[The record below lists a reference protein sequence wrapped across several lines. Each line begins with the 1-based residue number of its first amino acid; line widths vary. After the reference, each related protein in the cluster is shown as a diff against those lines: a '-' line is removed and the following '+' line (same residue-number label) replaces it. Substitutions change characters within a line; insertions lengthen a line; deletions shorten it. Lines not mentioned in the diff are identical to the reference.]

1 MSKEKIEILWF
12 KRDLRT
18 EDNPILSKPILRVLP
33 IFIFDENILEALPK
47 NDKRVNFIFENVL
60 NLKEK
65 LKEKNLDLAIF
76 YGKPKD
82 VFDFLSEK
90 FEIVKIYSSSDNDI
104 YSKKRDETIKSK
116 YNLETIF
123 DNFLIEPEK
132 ILSREGKPIKVF
144 SFFLKKAE
152 NLIYSNPIKKY
163 NNLENLKRVDFDY
176 NSLIHIKN
184 KIIESRNIQ
193 IESLNFEK
201 EKIKFQG
208 ANLNPSS
215 LLKRFEKIIDNYELE
230 RNFPY
235 KNSTSLL
242 SVHLRFGTISIR
254 EVLSWALNQKNY
266 KAFLREI
273 LWREFF
279 NYLFHHFPKIEE
291 TGLRK
296 SYINWRNDE
305 KLFKKWKKGETG
317 IPLVDAGMRQLEE
330 EGFIHNRVRMV
341 VSDFLVKKLKV
352 NWQLGEKYFA
362 LKLLDYESSSNFGNW
377 QWVSGIGADPKSLYR
392 SFNPFIQSKKY
403 DKDGF
408 YIKKYLPE
416 LKSIPI
422 SKLHN
427 PKYFQENKIKN
438 YPKLEN
444 PLWKNQL
451 L

>member
-1 MSKEKIEILWF
+1 MSKERIEILWF
-12 KRDLRT
+12 KRDLRID
-18 EDNPILSKPILRVLP
+18 DNPILSRPNLAVLP
-33 IFIFDENILEALPK
+33 IFIFDENILKNLPK

-65 LKEKNLDLAIF
+65 LKEINLDLAIF

-104 YSKKRDETIKSK
+104 YSKKRDELIKSK
-116 YNLETIF
+116 YNLQIIF

-144 SFFLKKAE
+144 YFFLKKAE

-163 NNLENLKRVDFDY
+163 DNFEILRKADFDY
-176 NSLIHIKN
+176 NSLIYLKN
-184 KIIESRNIQ
+184 KTAENRKLQ

-208 ANLNPSS
+208 ANSNPSI
-215 LLKRFEKIIDNYELE
+215 LLKRFEKIIENYELE
-230 RNFPY
+230 RDFPY

-242 SVHLRFGTISIR
+242 SVHIRFGTISIR
-254 EVLSWALNQKNY
+254 EVLYWALKQKNH
-266 KAFLREI
+266 KVFLREL

-279 NYLFHHFPKIEE
+279 NYIFFHFPKIKE
-291 TGLRK
+291 TGLRE
-296 SYINWRNDE
+296 SNINWIDDE
-305 KLFKKWKKGETG
+305 KLFTKWKRAETG
-317 IPLVDAGMRQLEE
+317 IPLVDAGLRQLEE

-341 VSDFLVKKLKV
+341 VSDFLVKKLRID
-352 NWQLGEKYFA
+352 WRLGEEYFA
-362 LKLLDYESSSNFGNW
+362 LKLLDYEASSNVGNW

-416 LKSIPI
+416 LKDIPI

-427 PKYFQENKIKN
+427 PKFFQENKIKN
-438 YPKLEN
+438 Y
-444 PLWKNQL
+444 LWKNQL
-451 L
+451 